1 MDQERDR
8 NVGSEIF
15 VKGLCQYRASLGSVQ
30 GPYVASHMSLD
41 SEHAQD
47 QPGSV
52 MEAGVGSGVLFRGFK
67 KRRIRL
73 GSIQGHRSALKSVVG
88 VMQKSRTQPD
98 SVHGPRGGP
107 RSIYQKLGQQMY
119 NGECLPDVEPLQDS
133 A

>member
-1 MDQERDR
+1 M
-8 NVGSEIF
+8 GSRIF
-15 VKGLCQYRASLGSVQ
+15 VEGLCKYRSSLDSWQ

-41 SEHAQD
+41 SEHVQD
-47 QPGSV
+47 QPGSA
-52 MEAGVGSGVLFRGFK
+52 MESCVGSGVLFRGFK

-73 GSIQGHRSALKSVVG
+73 GSIQGHRSALRRVIG

-107 RSIYQKLGQQMY
+107 RSIYRKLGQQMY

>member
-1 MDQERDR
+1 M
-8 NVGSEIF
+8 GSGIF
-15 VKGLCQYRASLGSVQ
+15 VEGLCQYRASLGSVQ

-52 MEAGVGSGVLFRGFK
+52 MEYCVGSGVLFRGFK

>member
-1 MDQERDR
+1 MATDFPCLSCRD
-8 NVGSEIF
+8 ET
-15 VKGLCQYRASLGSVQ
+15 Y
-30 GPYVASHMSLD
+30 
-41 SEHAQD
+41 ED

>member
-67 KRRIRL
+67 KRRI
-73 GSIQGHRSALKSVVG
+73 
-88 VMQKSRTQPD
+88 
-98 SVHGPRGGP
+98 
-107 RSIYQKLGQQMY
+107 
-119 NGECLPDVEPLQDS
+119 
-133 A
+133 